1 MIFAPLC
8 PEKTNI
14 LSLHTATGKLQQEG
28 GISPLCSICKTGMHT
43 LHLQAALVGS
53 APSTSHEV
61 LPLPNTL
68 ALCPGGQLSTYRLT
82 CVIRHKSPI
91 GNRLLPEL
99 AHGFKEQR
107 LRVFSM
113 HSHRTVGLG
122 GTSGDHQCT
131 PVLKQLPT
139 AFLLWKERISTSRK
153 TQTPL
158 DSFCAT
164 AECYQHLNPAQHPSA
179 ACTQQLH
186 TAALPGA

>member
-61 LPLPNTL
+61 LPLPNML

-91 GNRLLPEL
+91 GNRLLAEL
-99 AHGFKEQR
+99 AHGVQR
-107 LRVFSM
+107 TETACFQHAQSQNCRAGRDLRGSPM
-113 HSHRTVGLG
+113 HPCPKAAPYS
-122 GTSGDHQCT
+122 
-131 PVLKQLPT
+131 
-139 AFLLWKERISTSRK
+139 ISSLEGK
-153 TQTPL
+153 
-158 DSFCAT
+158 
-164 AECYQHLNPAQHPSA
+164 N
-179 ACTQQLH
+179 LH
-186 TAALPGA
+186 